1 VVVAEERGWRKGRR
15 VVSRPLRG
23 TLRRRGKLDDDADD
37 DDGLVASAA
46 LSFEF
51 EFESAGEGLYW
62 RISRRRALTM
72 ARS

>member
-1 VVVAEERGWRKGRR
+1 MR
-15 VVSRPLRG
+15 RPLRG
-23 TLRRRGKLDDDADD
+23 TLRRRGKLDADADD
-37 DDGLVASAA
+37 DGSASA